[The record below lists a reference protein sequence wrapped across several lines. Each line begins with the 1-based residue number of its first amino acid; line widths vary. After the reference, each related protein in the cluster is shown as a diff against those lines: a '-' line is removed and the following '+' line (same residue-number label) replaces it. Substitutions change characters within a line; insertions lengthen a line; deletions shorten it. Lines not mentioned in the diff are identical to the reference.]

1 MCIGYDMRYRS
12 TKPITS
18 YNIELVR
25 HAGGPWCRERVK
37 PEDTA
42 HVLFLTSLGDPDSRT
57 IVNRIMHDRPWIGSR
72 SFMRGGLSN
81 FGHFHLLRYPIGNGN
96 SGSLWRQ
103 TRDMLAFSE
112 NALSRIIASYRV
124 SARRQDIPSETPCY
138 LLLELPTVNVNRE
151 LLDGTFGLAC
161 RSVVAIAHPTTRG
174 QARQIYSPGEGGWMG
189 KRRTRTGST
198 ERQND

>member
-72 SFMRGGLSN
+72 ISHRKWEF
-81 FGHFHLLRYPIGNGN
+81 